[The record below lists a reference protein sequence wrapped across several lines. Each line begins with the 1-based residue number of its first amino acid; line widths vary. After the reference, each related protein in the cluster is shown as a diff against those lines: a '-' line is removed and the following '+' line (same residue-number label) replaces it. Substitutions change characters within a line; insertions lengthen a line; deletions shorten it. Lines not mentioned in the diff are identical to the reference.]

1 MVRLMY
7 RQSNSPLEL
16 LMPTRVILSQ
26 TGPVA
31 RIRFEASN
39 EIHILSAE
47 TRQSLTEILAKLK
60 DDDACRVIVFEA
72 QGRTFLA
79 GADLAEL
86 QVLHQDSALW
96 YAEAGQSLM
105 NEVAGLRAVTICAI
119 QAACV
124 GGGCELALACDFRFA
139 AAGARIGLPETSL
152 GLIPGWG
159 GTVRSTL
166 LLGPAIARRI
176 ILTAELLSAE
186 NAQRLGLVDQVFPD
200 ADLQQGVEQLIE
212 QLLTRG
218 PQAIKRVKRLISR
231 ISQSGFKKSLEREA
245 RQFAACYASGEPAI
259 GIAAFREKKVPAWGE
274 TKVAD
279 DTPSRPAELDN
290 VDTDE
295 NMPDSHDETKVTPPS
310 ANKRPRRNKP
320 KPD

>member
-1 MVRLMY
+1 
-7 RQSNSPLEL
+7 
-16 LMPTRVILSQ
+16 MPTHVILSQ

-31 RIRFEASN
+31 RIRFEAPN

-47 TRQSLTEILAKLK
+47 TRQSLTEILARLK
-60 DDDACRVIVFEA
+60 DDDSCRVIVFEA
-72 QGRTFLA
+72 RGRTFLA

-96 YAEAGQSLM
+96 YAEAGQTLM
-105 NEVAGLRAVTICAI
+105 NEVAGQRALTICAI

-124 GGGCELALACDFRFA
+124 GGGCELALACDFRLA

-176 ILTAELLSAE
+176 ILTAELLSADH
-186 NAQRLGLVDQVFPD
+186 AQRLGLVDQVFPD
-200 ADLQQGVEQLIE
+200 ADLPRGVEQLVE

-218 PQAIKRVKRLISR
+218 PQALKRAKRLISR
-231 ISQSGFKKSLEREA
+231 VAQSGFKKALEREA
-245 RQFAACYASGEPAI
+245 RQFAACYAAGEPAV
-259 GIAAFREKKVPAWGE
+259 GIAAFREKRTPVWASA
-274 TKVAD
+274 TVAD
-279 DTPSRPAELDN
+279 VVPTTLQVP
-290 VDTDE
+290 
-295 NMPDSHDETKVTPPS
+295 
-310 ANKRPRRNKP
+310 KP
-320 KPD
+320 KRNHLTADQITPETIQDAGVIPPTAVKRARRTKPKSE